1 MQALGDRFYSTA
13 THISATAIRLP
24 PASHICNLNWNLH
37 ANLGVFGYA
46 RHLLV
51 VSDVRV
57 PLVVQVANGR
67 HSCHDSGLAIMS
79 YPVITVPPR
88 IRPPNNRFH
97 SISPSRS
104 RPDES

>member
-24 PASHICNLNWNLH
+24 PASHIYNLNWNLH

-51 VSDVRV
+51 ERRASTSCRTGRKWKTFV
-57 PLVVQVANGR
+57 P
-67 HSCHDSGLAIMS
+67 
-79 YPVITVPPR
+79 
-88 IRPPNNRFH
+88 
-97 SISPSRS
+97 
-104 RPDES
+104 